1 MRTSWELLTPRLRMR
16 PMTPADRPALA
27 RVLQDP
33 AVMYAYEHAFSD
45 EEVADWLQRQLDRY
59 AECGFGLWLVEC
71 RTDGRVIGQCGVT
84 RQPVPPDIAPGP
96 VPEVGYLFEKAFWHK
111 GYAAEAARACRDYA
125 FTALGFSEVWSI
137 IRDNNL
143 PSQAVARRNGMEV
156 RGGMVKHYY
165 GMDMPHLLFSV
176 GKDDLREEKAIPL
189 IRRLRPAELEQGL
202 ELVWSVFLQFE
213 APEYG
218 ETGTAAFRAFLR
230 DPEQIGRLKVWG
242 AWMAGELAGMIALL
256 DSHIA
261 LFFVRAQYQGRG
273 IGKALFRWV
282 SSAAAGPLT
291 VNSSPYAE
299 KIYQRLGFL
308 PTGPEQ
314 VRDGI
319 RYTPME
325 WSRSEQER

>member
-1 MRTSWELLTPRLRMR
+1 MGKEILRTERLILREMG
-16 PMTPADRPALA
+16 DGDFPALC
-27 RVLQDP
+27 RMLQD
-33 AVMYAYEHAFSD
+33 ADVMYAYEHAFSD
-45 EEVADWLQRQLDRY
+45 EEAWDWLRRQQARY
-59 AECGFGLWLVEC
+59 QGDGFGLWAAVEQS
-71 RTDGRVIGQCGVT
+71 TGEMVGQCGIT
-84 RQPVPPDIAPGP
+84 WQEDGTGRR
-96 VPEVGYLFEKAFWHK
+96 VPEVGYLLEKAVWHK
-111 GYAAEAARACRDYA
+111 GYAIEAARACRDYA